1 MEKYLYWFAHG
12 EPYVTYETMIERM
25 IGSTFSSSNVH
36 GVVDDNNNPY
46 RSMVIDAMRMNE
58 GYANECSIVDEEI
71 NTDAPNFFDLLKESN
86 ESLWDG
92 CTNHNKLSVVA
103 HVFTIRSDH
112 GLSEISYNIIVE

>member
-1 MEKYLYWFAHG
+1 
-12 EPYVTYETMIERM
+12 MIEMM

-58 GYANECSIVDEEI
+58 GYANECSIVDDEI
-71 NTDAPNFFDLLKESN
+71 NTNAPNFFDLLKESN

-92 CTNHNKLSVVA
+92 CTNHNKLLVVA
-103 HVFTIRSDH
+103 
-112 GLSEISYNIIVE
+112 

>member
-1 MEKYLYWFAHG
+1 LYWFAHG

-25 IGSTFSSSNVH
+25 IGSTFSSSNAH